1 MEIFP
6 ISRRIRTLKRLRQ
19 IISVLLKYGFD
30 DIVEVLKT
38 NLALNIGKI
47 LVRKAPPLK
56 REERIRKVFE
66 ELGPTFIKFGQALSL
81 RPDIIPVKLADELK
95 KLQDSVPPFPCE
107 IAIKTIEEE
116 LDNKITN
123 LFSYFDPNP
132 LAAASIAQVH
142 RAKTFSDE
150 EVAVKVRRPNIEKTI
165 KEDLD
170 ILFGIAKIIEQ
181 KVPELEL
188 YNPVQILQEFS
199 SIIKKELN
207 FYYEGRNID
216 IFRRNFKDDNTVYIP
231 KVYWEIT
238 GEKVLTIELI
248 DGVKCSDLEMLEQK
262 GLDKKEIAFNG
273 AQLILK
279 QVFEYGFFHA
289 DPHPGNIYVLEG
301 NIIAP
306 LDFGIV
312 GRLNDDLKEEIENL
326 LIGVLKKDVNKIIK
340 VFFRIGIIGE
350 KVDLMTLKTDTLEFI
365 DRYYGIQ
372 LNQLNIPSIINEM
385 FELTRK
391 HRIRLPVDFTLLFK
405 ALMTVEGFGKL
416 LDPGFNIVENALPYA
431 KKTVERRIDIKKHV
445 KFLSELLE
453 DSRVLIKNFP
463 SDLLDIL
470 KNVKK
475 GQIKI
480 KLEHKNLEKLILSL
494 ERTAK
499 FISMALIIAALLIS
513 SSLLVQ
519 ITGQTFYSLV
529 GIACFFLALI
539 FTVVILILIFKSSS
553 IK

>member
-6 ISRRIRTLKRLRQ
+6 VRRRIRILNRLRQ

-30 DIVEVLKT
+30 DVVEVLKT

-66 ELGPTFIKFGQALSL
+66 ELGPTFIKFGQILSL
-81 RPDIIPVKLADELK
+81 RPDIIPMKLTDELK
-95 KLQDSVPPFPCE
+95 KLQDLVPPFPSE

-132 LAAASIAQVH
+132 LAAASISQVH
-142 RAKTFSDE
+142 RAKTFSDG

-216 IFRRNFKDDNTVYIP
+216 IFRRNFKDDDSVYIP
-231 KVYWEIT
+231 EVYWELT
-238 GEKVLTIELI
+238 GEKVLTLELI
-248 DGVKCSDLEMLEQK
+248 DGVKCSDLEMLERK
-262 GLDKKEIAFNG
+262 GLDRKKVAFNG

-279 QVFEYGFFHA
+279 QVFEHGFFHA
-289 DPHPGNIYVLEG
+289 DPHPGNIHVLEG
-301 NIIAP
+301 NVIAP

-312 GRLNDDLKEEIENL
+312 GRLNDDLKEELENL
-326 LIGVLKKDVNKIIK
+326 LIGALKKDINKIIK

-350 KVDLMTLKTDTLEFI
+350 KVDIMTLKTDTLEFI

-372 LNQLNIPSIINEM
+372 LNQLNIPSIVNEM
-385 FELTRK
+385 FEITRK
-391 HRIRLPVDFTLLFK
+391 HRIQFPTDFTLLFK
-405 ALMTVEGFGKL
+405 SLMTVESIGKL
-416 LDPGFNIVENALPYA
+416 LDPEFNILEGAIPYA
-431 KKTVERRIDIKKHV
+431 KKTVERRIDIKRNV

-453 DSRVLIKNFP
+453 DSRHLIKNFP
-463 SDLLDIL
+463 SDVFDII

-475 GQIKI
+475 GQIKV

-499 FISMALIIAALLIS
+499 FISMALIIAALMIS

-519 ITGQTFYSLV
+519 ITGQRFFSLV
-529 GIACFFLALI
+529 GIAGFVLALM
-539 FTVVILILIFKSSS
+539 FTLIILILIFKGSVM
-553 IK
+553 K